1 MAIVK
6 KAIKFDLAIDGVNV
20 KTVEELREHITV
32 ELVEHFKS
40 GLLLKWLLQRDLE
53 LAEQFKQINPN
64 QKERKL
70 FVDIVTGLG
79 EIELDE
85 QIIDA
90 LFEIPVKTK
99 PNIQDIKIQSSNP
112 KIAMLKIPDI
122 GGSTDVNVAEVYVK
136 VGDKINIDD
145 NLLML
150 ETDKAT
156 MEVPAEFA
164 GVVTE
169 VVVNVGSKVNEG
181 DVIIK
186 IEGVADVVTP
196 VAEVVAQVASI
207 VEPVAATVTATS
219 SVQLVNVL
227 VPDLSGNNDVSIIDV
242 VVKVGDSIKEEDTI
256 MTLETDKATMDVPS
270 TATGIIKELK
280 VQVGGKVNQGDLILV
295 VESTNVVAS
304 TAPVAAQVVAPVV
317 PVQPVSVP
325 SSALAPAVT
334 KVDEVSFSKAFA
346 SPSIRKLARE
356 LGVDLGKVKGTGTK
370 SRITEADV
378 KSFVKAILS
387 NPGQST
393 TGNAGGGVGL
403 DLLPWPKVDFAKFGE
418 VEIQEMSRIKK
429 ISSANMARNW
439 VMIPHV
445 TYFEKA
451 DITELENFRKQLNE
465 EYKKAEIKVTP
476 LAFLIKAAVFALKK
490 FPELNASIDG
500 QNIVYKRYYNIG
512 FAADTPNGLT
522 VPVIKDA
529 DKKGIVELAKE
540 TSALAKAAR
549 DGKLKPA
556 DMQGGTFTIS
566 SLGGLGTTAFTPIV
580 NAPEVAILGV
590 SKSAMEPV
598 WNGKEFVPRLMLPL
612 SLSADHRLIDGAL
625 AAKFTTYLSQILSD
639 LRRMAL

>member
-1 MAIVK
+1 MS
-6 KAIKFDLAIDGVNV
+6 L
-20 KTVEELREHITV
+20 
-32 ELVEHFKS
+32 
-40 GLLLKWLLQRDLE
+40 
-53 LAEQFKQINPN
+53 
-64 QKERKL
+64 
-70 FVDIVTGLG
+70 
-79 EIELDE
+79 IE
-85 QIIDA
+85 
-90 LFEIPVKTK
+90 
-99 PNIQDIKIQSSNP
+99 
-112 KIAMLKIPDI
+112 LKIPDI
-122 GGSTDVNVAEVYVK
+122 GGSTDVNVAEIYVK
-136 VGDKINIDD
+136 VGDQINVDD

-156 MEVPAEFA
+156 MEVPAESA
-164 GVVTE
+164 GIVTE
-169 VVVNVGSKVNEG
+169 IVVSVGSKVNEG
-181 DVIIK
+181 DVIVK
-186 IEGVADVVTP
+186 IEGATSSVAPAVTP
-196 VAEVVAQVASI
+196 VAEAAPIVVEA
-207 VEPVAATVTATS
+207 PVALATS
-219 SVQLVNVL
+219 STQLINVL

-280 VQVGGKVNQGDLILV
+280 VQVGGKVNQGDLVIV
-295 VESTNVVAS
+295 VESVVTSAIA
-304 TAPVAAQVVAPVV
+304 TPVAAKEAASVT
-317 PVQPVSVP
+317 VP
-325 SSALAPAVT
+325 SAPPAALSSTPAST
-334 KVDEVSFSKAFA
+334 TAKVDEVSFSKAFA

-356 LGVDLGKVKGTGTK
+356 LGVDLGKVKGTGNK
-370 SRITEADV
+370 SRITEDDV
-378 KSFVKAILS
+378 KSFVKGILS
-387 NPGQST
+387 NQSAAT
-393 TGNAGGGVGL
+393 ASSGSGVGL

-490 FPELNASIDG
+490 FPEVNASIDG

-529 DKKGIVELAKE
+529 DKKGIVQLAQE

-566 SLGGLGTTAFTPIV
+566 SLGGLGTTSFTPIV
-580 NAPEVAILGV
+580 NAPELAILGV
-590 SKSAMEPV
+590 SKSAIEPV
-598 WNGKEFVPRLMLPL
+598 WDGKEFAPRLMLPL